1 MGALVPL
8 TLFGWIPFVILLFTL
23 MPARRAVIS
32 AFLLAWLFLPMAGY
46 GVPGLPDYTK
56 MSATTFG
63 VVIGAALF
71 DTDRLLRWRP
81 KWIDIPMLVWCTSPF
96 VSSYLNGLGIYDGMS
111 EIVRQFITWGLPY
124 VIGRVYFNDLEG
136 LRELAVGI
144 FIGGLIYV
152 PFCWFEARLSPQLHV
167 WVYGFRQHSFI
178 QNVRDGGYRPMV
190 FMQHG
195 LMVGMWMGMTTLIGL
210 WLWRSK
216 AVQKVW
222 DVPMYLLMP
231 AMFFTVYLCKSKYA
245 VLLLGA
251 GMIALFGTK
260 LIRNKAII
268 VCMLLVPL
276 LYTGLR
282 ATGQVTGESIVA
294 MANSMF
300 GEERAKSAALR
311 LGNENPLAARAME
324 KPVFGWGGWGASRVQ
339 DEQGKD
345 LITDSLWII
354 TLGKYGWV
362 GLAALMGVL
371 LLPLAL
377 VCLDW
382 RVELWHHPLV
392 APVVVLAMVC
402 TLYMFDHLM
411 NGMVNPIFMLAAGAV
426 GSAHYVF
433 PAIARRA
440 TPLQMAGQPQPQPAM
455 GMGGPGAI
463 RVPMPTRRPQQGFR
477 PA

>member
-1 MGALVPL
+1 
-8 TLFGWIPFVILLFTL
+8 
-23 MPARRAVIS
+23 
-32 AFLLAWLFLPMAGY
+32 MAGY

-71 DTDRLLRWRP
+71 DTDRLLGWRA
-81 KWIDIPMLVWCTSPF
+81 KWIDIPMLLWCTSPF
-96 VSSYLNGLGIYDGMS
+96 VSSYLNGLGIYDGAS

-124 VIGRVYFNDLEG
+124 IIGRVYFNDLEG

-167 WVYGFRQHSFI
+167 WIYGFRQHSFI

-210 WLWRSK
+210 WLWRSRT
-216 AVQKVW
+216 VQKVW
-222 DVPMYLLMP
+222 EVPMYLLMP

-276 LYTGLR
+276 AYTGLR

-294 MANSMF
+294 MAQSAF
-300 GEERAKSAALR
+300 GEERARSAAMR
-311 LGNENPLAARAME
+311 LSNENPLAARAME

-362 GLAALMGVL
+362 GLMALMAVL

-377 VCLDW
+377 VCADW

-426 GSAHYVF
+426 GSAHYIF
-433 PAIARRA
+433 PAMARRA
-440 TPLQMAGQPQPQPAM
+440 TPLQMADQQRGRTPAAAAA
-455 GMGGPGAI
+455 GASAI
-463 RVPMPTRRPQQGFR
+463 RVPMPTRRPQGFR

>member
-1 MGALVPL
+1 
-8 TLFGWIPFVILLFTL
+8 
-23 MPARRAVIS
+23 
-32 AFLLAWLFLPMAGY
+32 
-46 GVPGLPDYTK
+46 
-56 MSATTFG
+56 
-63 VVIGAALF
+63 
-71 DTDRLLRWRP
+71 
-81 KWIDIPMLVWCTSPF
+81 
-96 VSSYLNGLGIYDGMS
+96 
-111 EIVRQFITWGLPY
+111 
-124 VIGRVYFNDLEG
+124 
-136 LRELAVGI
+136 LAVGI

-167 WVYGFRQHSFI
+167 WIYGFRQHSFI

-222 DVPMYLLMP
+222 DVPMYVLMP

-260 LIRNKAII
+260 LIRSKAII
-268 VCMLLVPL
+268 ICMLLVPL
-276 LYTGLR
+276 VYTGLR

-294 MANSMF
+294 MAEAAF
-300 GEERAKSAALR
+300 GEERARSAAVR

-324 KPVFGWGGWGASRVQ
+324 KPIFGWGGWGAARVQ

-362 GLAALMGVL
+362 GLLSLMAVL

-377 VCLDW
+377 VVVDW

-426 GSAHYVF
+426 GSAHYIF
-433 PAIARRA
+433 PAMAQRA
-440 TPLQMAGQPQPQPAM
+440 TPLQMAGQREA
-455 GMGGPGAI
+455 AAAV
-463 RVPMPTRRPQQGFR
+463 RVPMPTRRPQPQQQGFR